1 MERQR
6 QRRLLAELRL
16 GSGRQRQVPDQCW
29 RLIRELERKRAKV
42 LLVQSRQVIHK
53 SERAT
58 RCPQRVDVSKPFQCA
73 VFWIEIGE
81 PSFLLLL
88 VIGEGKLVV

>member
-16 GSGRQRQVPDQCW
+16 GSGRQRQIPDQCW
-29 RLIRELERKRAKV
+29 RLIRELERQRAKV
-42 LLVQSRQVIHK
+42 SLVQSRQVIHK
-53 SERAT
+53 SERGT
-58 RCPQRVDVSKPFQCA
+58 RCPQRVDASKPFRRA
-73 VFWIEIGE
+73 VFSIEIGE